1 MARKAV
7 RLSDIAEKLGV
18 STVTVSNA
26 LANQRGVS
34 EELRDR
40 IKEMATEM
48 GYQAPGS
55 QAASKTAVNIGV
67 LVQERYLGNGSSF
80 YWRLYQE
87 LAVACAAHNCLLA
100 FCVLKPDEE
109 KNVEIPA
116 MISDHRIDGLIVMGE
131 VSRAYLRKLEREIG
145 MPMIFLDFF
154 AAEFDVDC
162 VISNSFY
169 GMYTATRHLIKK
181 GHKKIAYVGSVKSNS
196 SIEDRYLGYLKAL
209 RHYGLEERA
218 DWIIEDRVPG
228 TMEIIEPKLP
238 QDMPTA
244 FVCNCDQTA
253 SMVIHEL
260 EDCGYRVPE
269 DVSVVGYDNF
279 LFMPVCDIALTTYGV
294 DMPEMAKAAA
304 ERIIARVK
312 GLDKGPGR
320 LSIISGNLIEGES
333 VRALPEE

>member
-34 EELRDR
+34 EELREK
-40 IKEMATEM
+40 IKEMASEM
-48 GYQAPGS
+48 GYHAPGT
-55 QAASKTAVNIGV
+55 QIMAKTAVNIGV

-87 LAVACAAHNCLLA
+87 LAIACAAHNCLLA

-109 KNVEIPA
+109 KNTVLPV
-116 MISDHRIDGLIVMGE
+116 MVSDHRIDGLIVMGE
-131 VSRAYLRKLEREIG
+131 ISRAYLRMLEKEAG

-162 VISNSFY
+162 VISNNFY

-181 GHKKIAYVGSVKSNS
+181 GHKKIAYVGSVKSSNS
-196 SIEDRYLGYLKAL
+196 IADRYFGYLKAM
-209 RHYGLEERA
+209 RQYGLEEREE
-218 DWIIEDRVPG
+218 WIVEDRTSG

-238 QDMPTA
+238 KDMPTA

-253 SMVIHEL
+253 SVLIHEL
-260 EDCGYRVPE
+260 EENGYRVPE

-279 LFMPVCDIALTTYGV
+279 VFMPVCDVAITTYGV

-320 LSIISGNLIEGES
+320 LSIISGNLIDKES
-333 VRALPEE
+333 VKALI

>member
-1 MARKAV
+1 MARKSV

-34 EELRDR
+34 EELRER
-40 IKEMATEM
+40 IKAMAEEM
-48 GYQAPGS
+48 GYHAPGS
-55 QAASKTAVNIGV
+55 QASSKTAVNIGV

-100 FCVLKPDEE
+100 FCVLKPSEE
-109 KNVEIPA
+109 KNIEIPV
-116 MISDHRIDGLIVMGE
+116 MVSDHRIDGLIVMGE
-131 VSRAYLRKLEREIG
+131 VSRAYLRKLEKESG
-145 MPMIFLDFF
+145 MPMVFLDFY

-162 VISNSFY
+162 VISNNFY

-181 GHKKIAYVGSVKSNS
+181 GHRKIAYVGSIKSNS
-196 SIEDRYLGYLKAL
+196 SIVDRYFGYLKAI
-209 RHYGLEERA
+209 RQYDIEERE

-228 TMEIIEPKLP
+228 TMEIIEPDLP
-238 QDMPTA
+238 KDMPTA

-253 SMVIHEL
+253 SMLIRGL
-260 EDCGYRVPE
+260 ESRGYRVPE

-279 LFMPVCDIALTTYGV
+279 LFMPVCDIAITTYGV

-304 ERIIARVK
+304 ERIISRVK

-320 LSIISGNLIEGES
+320 LSVISGQLIEGQS
-333 VRALPEE
+333 VRTL

>member
-1 MARKAV
+1 MARKSV

-34 EELRDR
+34 EELRER
-40 IKEMATEM
+40 IKAMAEEM
-48 GYQAPGS
+48 GYHAPGS
-55 QAASKTAVNIGV
+55 QASSKTAVNIGV

-100 FCVLKPDEE
+100 FCVLKPSEE
-109 KNVEIPA
+109 KNIEIPV
-116 MISDHRIDGLIVMGE
+116 MVSDHRIDGLIVMGE
-131 VSRAYLRKLEREIG
+131 VSRAYLRKLEKESG
-145 MPMIFLDFF
+145 MPMVFLDFY

-162 VISNSFY
+162 VISNNFY

-181 GHKKIAYVGSVKSNS
+181 GHKKIAYVGSIKSNS
-196 SIEDRYLGYLKAL
+196 SIVDRYFGYLKAI
-209 RHYGLEERA
+209 RQYDIEERE

-228 TMEIIEPKLP
+228 TMEIIEPDLP
-238 QDMPTA
+238 KDMPTA

-253 SMVIHEL
+253 SMLIRGL
-260 EDCGYRVPE
+260 ESRGYCVPE

-279 LFMPVCDIALTTYGV
+279 LFMPVCDIAITTYGV

-304 ERIIARVK
+304 ERIISRVK

-320 LSIISGNLIEGES
+320 LSVISGQLIEGQS
-333 VRALPEE
+333 VRTL